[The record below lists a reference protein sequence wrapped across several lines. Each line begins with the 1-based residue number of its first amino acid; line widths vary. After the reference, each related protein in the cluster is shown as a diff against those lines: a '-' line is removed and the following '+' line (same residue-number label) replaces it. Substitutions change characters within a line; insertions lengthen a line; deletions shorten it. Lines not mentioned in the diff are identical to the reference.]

1 MSTHFNINWLTDK
14 RYVGWLQE
22 VKGSVEVGDAAEEQY
37 QKLGREERD
46 KLTQFDSKTQ
56 RVDEFYFSILSRE
69 KKFAE
74 LWTVIQIVLVL
85 SHGQA
90 PVERSFSV
98 NRDIMT
104 VNMKRETLCA
114 TKLIHDS
121 LKSEDIKPHQ
131 FVVSDEL
138 LKYCSQAK
146 AKYNTHF
153 MDTQEQKKK
162 RDSKT
167 KSYSNRG
174 RVYTGEEEA

>member
-1 MSTHFNINWLTDK
+1 MAQGGTVQFKAVTSKLVQAK
-14 RYVGWLQE
+14 RC
-22 VKGSVEVGDAAEEQY
+22 SIEVGDAAEEQY

-56 RVDEFYFSILSRE
+56 RVDEFYFSNLSGE

-90 PVERSFSV
+90 PVEGSSRV
-98 NRDIMT
+98 NSDIMT
-104 VNMKRETLCA
+104 IKMKRETLCA

-121 LKSEDIKPHQ
+121 LKSEDIKPRQ
-131 FVVSDEL
+131 FVVSNKL
-138 LKYCSQAK
+138 LKYCSQAQ
-146 AKYNTHF
+146 AKYNIHL

-162 RDSKT
+162 KAAIRNPSQT
-167 KSYSNRG
+167 TG
-174 RVYTGEEEA
+174 RVRTGEEEA